1 MSIPHFDDLR
11 KPILMLLNDGEVWK
25 KSEFTEPLI
34 KHFNLTK
41 EEASEEY
48 ESGNGLI
55 LVDRISWALS
65 YFALTGM
72 LDRPKRGYYKLNGLG
87 KSFLNKSNEDIN
99 IFVKQKMAERQAEKS
114 NQTLL
119 TRDIQDKH
127 PNQNTNT
134 PQEQL
139 YASYET
145 IRQETYDEI
154 LDTILTKTPLSFERL
169 VVELLQKMG
178 YGGAVEKAGRVTQYV
193 KDGGID
199 GEIYEDVLGLGRIH
213 IQAKRYNKASAIG
226 RPDIQSFA
234 GALLGDNANKGVFIT
249 TSRFSADAIAYAQ
262 NLSNARIALIDGQK
276 LAEYIYKYGLGVQV
290 EQTISIK
297 KLDTDYWDNMPD
309 DTNLTKSEHTILN

>member
-1 MSIPHFDDLR
+1 MTIPHFDDLR
-11 KPILMLLNDGEVWK
+11 KPILMLSSDGEVWK
-25 KSEFTEPLI
+25 KLDFTEPLI
-34 KHFNLTK
+34 KHFNLTD
-41 EEASEEY
+41 EEASKEY

-55 LVDRISWALS
+55 FVDRISWALS
-65 YFALTGM
+65 YFALTGI
-72 LDRPKRGYYKLNGLG
+72 LNRPKRGHYVLSSLG
-87 KSFLNKSNEDIN
+87 KSFLDKTNEEIN
-99 IFVKQKMAERQAEKS
+99 VFVKQKMIERQAEKLS
-114 NQTLL
+114 ETEDVQKNTINLS
-119 TRDIQDKH
+119 
-127 PNQNTNT
+127 TNT

-154 LDTILTKTPLSFERL
+154 LDTILTKTPMAFERL

-178 YGGAVEKAGRVTQYV
+178 YGGAVEKAGRVTQYS

-213 IQAKRYNKASAIG
+213 IQAKRYNKNNAIG

-249 TSRFSADAIAYAQ
+249 TSRFSADAIGYAQ
-262 NLSNARIALIDGQK
+262 NLSNARIVLIDGQK

-297 KLDTDYWDNMPD
+297 KLDTDYWDNIPD
-309 DTNLTKSEHTILN
+309 DVNLA

>member
-1 MSIPHFDDLR
+1 MTIPHFDDLR
-11 KPILMLLNDGEVWK
+11 KPILMLSSNGEVWK
-25 KSEFTEPLI
+25 KLEFTEPLI
-34 KHFNLTK
+34 KHFNLTD
-41 EEASEEY
+41 EEASREY

-55 LVDRISWALS
+55 LIDRISWTLS

-72 LDRPKRGYYKLNGLG
+72 LDRPKRGHYVISSLG
-87 KSFLNKSNEDIN
+87 KSFLDKTNEEIN
-99 IFVKQKMAERQAEKS
+99 VFVKQKMTERQAEKLNETELNES
-114 NQTLL
+114 VKKEGINQS
-119 TRDIQDKH
+119 
-127 PNQNTNT
+127 TNT

-154 LDTILTKTPLSFERL
+154 LDTILSKTPVAFERL
-169 VVELLQKMG
+169 VVELLQEMG
-178 YGGAVEKAGRVTQYV
+178 YGGAVEKAGRVTPYT

-213 IQAKRYNKASAIG
+213 IQAKRYNRSSAIG

-249 TSRFSADAIAYAQ
+249 TSRFSSDAIAYAQ
-262 NLSNARIALIDGQK
+262 NLSNARIVLIDGQK
-276 LAEYIYKYGLGVQV
+276 LAEYIYKYGLGVQI

-309 DTNLTKSEHTILN
+309 DVSSTMTSLPI

>member
-1 MSIPHFDDLR
+1 MTIPHFDDLR
-11 KPILMLLNDGEVWK
+11 KPILMLSSNGEVWK
-25 KSEFTEPLI
+25 KLEFTEPLI
-34 KHFNLTK
+34 KHFNLTD
-41 EEASEEY
+41 EEASREY

-55 LVDRISWALS
+55 LIDRISWTLS

-72 LDRPKRGYYKLNGLG
+72 LDRPKRGHYVISSLG
-87 KSFLNKSNEDIN
+87 KSFLDKTNEEIN
-99 IFVKQKMAERQAEKS
+99 VFVKQKMTERQAEKLNETELNES
-114 NQTLL
+114 VKKEGINQS
-119 TRDIQDKH
+119 
-127 PNQNTNT
+127 TNT

-154 LDTILTKTPLSFERL
+154 LDTILSKTPVAFERL
-169 VVELLQKMG
+169 VVELLQEMG
-178 YGGAVEKAGRVTQYV
+178 YGGAVEKAGRVTPYT

-213 IQAKRYNKASAIG
+213 IQAKRYNKSSAIG

-262 NLSNARIALIDGQK
+262 NLSNARIVLIDGQK

-309 DTNLTKSEHTILN
+309 DTNSTKSEHTILN